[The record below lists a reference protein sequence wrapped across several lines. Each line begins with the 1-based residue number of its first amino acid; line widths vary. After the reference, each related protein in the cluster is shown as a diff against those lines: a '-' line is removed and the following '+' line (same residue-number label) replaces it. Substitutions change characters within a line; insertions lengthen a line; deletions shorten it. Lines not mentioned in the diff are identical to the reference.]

1 MPAPMSTRQMV
12 TDVIGT
18 KGDDTVFDY
27 VVSIV
32 DDNEFEFGQDGE
44 EAFETF
50 GAVLVSM
57 TLLFLL
63 TPLRVT
69 SVVNTVDCLERHGLG
84 RLC

>member
-1 MPAPMSTRQMV
+1 MPAPMPTRRIV
-12 TDVIGT
+12 EDVIGT

-50 GAVLVSM
+50 GAVLVS
-57 TLLFLL
+57 LICSIKAQAVFSLY
-63 TPLRVT
+63 
-69 SVVNTVDCLERHGLG
+69 
-84 RLC
+84 

>member
-1 MPAPMSTRQMV
+1 MSTRQMV

-50 GAVLVSM
+50 GAVLVSL
-57 TLLFLL
+57 TLFFLL

-69 SVVNTVDCLERHGLG
+69 SVVNTVDLLERHALG